1 MTVMPDVLR
10 QVPYFARLDAT
21 FLKELAGQIRERKY
35 KAGEVVLLEG
45 DPCEG
50 LYFVIVGRVK
60 VFRGI
65 ECPPRLTSPGRTR
78 KRDTR
83 RSSSRPAA

>member
-1 MTVMPDVLR
+1 MTAMPDVLR

-21 FLKELAGQIRERKY
+21 LLRELAGQVRERKY
-35 KAGEVVLLEG
+35 KTGEVALLEG
-45 DPCEG
+45 EPCEG
-50 LYFVIVGRVK
+50 LYFVISGRVK
-60 VFRGI
+60 VFRGNG
-65 ECPPRLTSPGRTR
+65 CPPRFTSPGRTR